1 MRIVYHLGV
10 HCTDDERLLR
20 TLLRN
25 RGALS
30 AEGIAVPG
38 PTRYRTLLRDTAKQ
52 LRGQPASRDTQAMIL
67 DQIMDED
74 RADRLVL
81 SWENFLGFSQTAV
94 QRNMLYPSGPERMA
108 AFAAIF
114 PEIEHEFHLA
124 IRNPATFLPAIAA
137 KQQAE
142 PADAFLAATDP
153 AQLRWSDLVA
163 GLRRACPDVPVTV
176 WCDEDTPLL
185 WPEVV
190 AAVAGHGPDTAID
203 GTDDVLVQIMRPEGL
218 ARMRAYLAEHPPA
231 DAVRRRRV
239 VSAFL
244 DKFALP
250 EAIEQELDLPG
261 QDEGAIARLTEAYDR
276 DVARLMRM
284 DGVNVLVP

>member
-25 RGALS
+25 RAALA
-30 AEGIAVPG
+30 AEGIVVPG

-74 RADRLVL
+74 RAERLVL
-81 SWENFLGFSQTAV
+81 SWENFLGFAQTAV
-94 QRNMLYPSGPERMA
+94 QNHALYPAGPERMA

-124 IRNPATFLPAIAA
+124 IRNPATFLPAVAG

-142 PADAFLAATDP
+142 TAESFLAAVDP
-153 AQLRWSDLVA
+153 GRLRWSDLVA
-163 GLRRACPDVPVTV
+163 GLRRACPDIPVTV

-190 AAVAGHGPDTAID
+190 AAVSGHGEQTLLD

-218 ARMRAYLAEHPPA
+218 ARMRAFMAENPPG
-231 DAVRRRRV
+231 DPVKRRRI

-261 QDEGAIARLTEAYDR
+261 LTEADVAALTEAYDR
-276 DVARLMRM
+276 DVARLMKM

>member
-20 TLLRN
+20 ALLRN
-25 RGALS
+25 RGLLA
-30 AEGIAVPG
+30 AEGIVVPG

-52 LRGQPASRDTQAMIL
+52 LRGQPASRDSQALIL
-67 DQIMDED
+67 DQIMDQN

-81 SWENFLGFSQTAV
+81 SWDNFLGFAQTAV
-94 QRNMLYPSGPERMA
+94 QRDAFYPAGPERMA
-108 AFAAIF
+108 AFTSIF

-137 KQQAE
+137 KQQSV
-142 PADAFLAATDP
+142 PADAFLAAVDP
-153 AQLRWSDLVA
+153 GRLRWSDLVA

-190 AAVAGHGPDTAID
+190 AAVSGHGPATALD
-203 GTDDVLVQIMRPEGL
+203 GADDLLVQIMRPEGL

-231 DAVRRRRV
+231 DAVQRRRV

-261 QDEGAIARLTEAYDR
+261 LTEADIARLTEDYDR

-284 DGVNVLVP
+284 DGVNVLMP